1 MPFGVSREAF
11 RRVTASFH
19 LSDFQFYYTEPL
31 RSFIYIVPYL
41 FNTERVAPQ
50 N

>member
-11 RRVTASFH
+11 QRVTASFH
-19 LSDFQFYYTEPL
+19 LSDFQFSYTEPL
-31 RSFIYIVPYL
+31 RSYFIVPYL